1 MKVTIEFDTDNAA
14 FAENFEMEI
23 TQALKSARTALENSY
38 NSTNLRRLL
47 RDTNGNRIGS
57 VAILQPPEA

>member
-23 TQALKSARTALENSY
+23 TRVMKSAKEVLSESCNNTNIHRQLIDSY
-38 NSTNLRRLL
+38 
-47 RDTNGNRIGS
+47 GNRIGS
-57 VAILQPPEA
+57 VAILQPAA